1 MITGKRPSTCR
12 NFRNVS
18 SPFMPAPMR
27 TSMITKSGLTPR
39 TRSSPSSPLEAV
51 CNSIRGDAKIRRNE
65 YCTSVSSSISR
76 ILSLNARAEP
86 KVYRTYRPSPKIS
99 PNRTLEIN
107 PWRNWLHTHPCC
119 RNTCFQ
125 NSSSSIRPRH
135 SPAGSSERHPKVCHP
150 PAVAFPKPGTPL

>member
-1 MITGKRPSTCR
+1 MITGKRASNCR
-12 NFRNVS
+12 NFRSVS

-107 PWRNWLHTHPCC
+107 PWRNWLHTLPCC
-119 RNTCFQ
+119 RNTCCPS
-125 NSSSSIRPRH
+125 NSSNTRPQH
-135 SPAGSSERHPKVCHP
+135 SRAGSSGQLLRACHLP
-150 PAVAFPKPGTPL
+150 DAAFPRPGKQP